1 METEPTRGKYPTN
14 NQQPICKGWFHE
26 PPAEIPGLRQ
36 FSELF
41 LLKMVYSIQV
51 YINHTLVKRKV
62 GNRFILLHLALLIA
76 IEIILIHYHQEHC
89 DTWETFQQRSL
100 PPPWERKN
108 PRINRRVSVCP
119 LWNMHKPLPQN
130 VGWSATIPTCF
141 WRIQLSSLESM
152 FLLNLLRSIVTT
164 SQTPVNLDIDCWSLN
179 KCQLEYHMIRT
190 R

>member
-1 METEPTRGKYPTN
+1 MRGLIHSP
-14 NQQPICKGWFHE
+14 
-26 PPAEIPGLRQ
+26 RQ
-36 FSELF
+36 TCLASDNFRHFSSWRW
-41 LLKMVYSIQV
+41 Y
-51 YINHTLVKRKV
+51 TLAKRKV
-62 GNRFILLHLALLIA
+62 GNRFILLHFALFIA
-76 IEIILIHYHQEHC
+76 IEIILITIIKNIC

-130 VGWSATIPTCF
+130 VGRSATIPTCF

-164 SQTPVNLDIDCWSLN
+164 SQTPWTWTSIV
-179 KCQLEYHMIRT
+179 EV
-190 R
+190 